1 MLQFLF
7 LLQVGDP
14 YLDIKRASLCVETL
28 LEHFGNRQ
36 ILISESWQTWQT
48 NITVEK
54 EFKIRW
60 EMNITESTR
69 VSVYTALCC
78 AFVSVKAVTLCFSV
92 NAQQLHYVLCLCTPV
107 TLCFCVCAQ
116 QLHYVLCLCTPV
128 TLCFYVCAQQLH
140 CVFLSVHSSY
150 IVFLCLCTAVILYL
164 CLSTAVTLCFCVCAL
179 HCS

>member
-107 TLCFCVCAQ
+107 TLCF
-116 QLHYVLCLCTPV
+116 
-128 TLCFYVCAQQLH
+128 YVCAQQLH